1 MKELIGQLASLNE
14 IDLKLGTIRK
24 DLERL
29 PKTLTEKE
37 TAIKNLRIVADRL
50 KADILKLKVEAD
62 SIELDVKAGED
73 ALKRYATQMNA
84 IRTNKELE
92 AIRRQM
98 ETQRIWNRDNEN
110 KALELMEKIDARQK
124 ELDKQ
129 NASLVESEKDVV
141 AESERISKDVSE
153 LRAQMD
159 VLNGQRE
166 GLAKAVPEKELQVY
180 NRVMSSRGQA
190 ISKVDRGICSACFM
204 KLPPQVHN
212 LALLGKEVVTCP
224 SCGRILTAG

>member
-29 PKTLTEKE
+29 PKTVTEKE
-37 TAIKNLRIVADRL
+37 SAVKNMRIVADRL
-50 KADILKLKVEAD
+50 KADIVKLKVEAD
-62 SIELDVKAGED
+62 SVELDVKAGED

-110 KALELMEKIDARQK
+110 KALELMEKIDVRQK

-129 NASLVESEKDVV
+129 NAAMSATEQEIVL
-141 AESERISKDVSE
+141 ESERISKDVSE
-153 LRAQMD
+153 LRAEMD
-159 VLNGQRE
+159 ALNSKRE
-166 GLAKAVPEKELQVY
+166 GLAKAVPEKELAIY
-180 NRVMSSRGQA
+180 NRVASRGHA

-212 LALLGKEVVTCP
+212 LALLQKEVVTCP

>member
-37 TAIKNLRIVADRL
+37 SAIKNMRITADRL
-50 KADILKLKVEAD
+50 KADIVKLKVEAD

-110 KALELMEKIDARQK
+110 KALELMEKIDTRQK

-129 NASLVESEKDVV
+129 NAAMAETEKEIVSET
-141 AESERISKDVSE
+141 ERISKDVAE

-166 GLAKAVPEKELQVY
+166 GLAKAVPEKELAIY
-180 NRVMSSRGQA
+180 NRVVASRGQA

-204 KLPPQVHN
+204 KIPPQIHN

>member
-37 TAIKNLRIVADRL
+37 LVVKNMRITADRL
-50 KADILKLKVEAD
+50 KADIVKLKVEAD

-129 NASLVESEKDVV
+129 NAAMADTEKEIVSET
-141 AESERISKDVSE
+141 ERISKDVTE

-159 VLNGQRE
+159 TLNGQRE
-166 GLAKAVPEKELQVY
+166 GLAKAVPEKELAIY
-180 NRVMSSRGQA
+180 NRVVSSRGQA
-190 ISKVDRGICSACFM
+190 ISKVERGICSACFM
-204 KLPPQVHN
+204 KIPPQIHN